1 MDKLTDLAISDS
13 GFVFDPWSG
22 ATFSLNG
29 TGLAVLRLLKDGLRG
44 DALLEALDDAF
55 DVRDGDMR
63 RDVDEF
69 LGLLQ
74 RHELLDDGKD

>member
-1 MDKLTDLAISDS
+1 VDKLADLAISDS

-29 TGLAVLRLLKDGLRG
+29 TGLAVLRHLKEGRRGEELL
-44 DALLEALDDAF
+44 AALDEAF
-55 DVRDGDMR
+55 DVRDGDLR

-69 LGLLQ
+69 LGLLA
-74 RHELLDDGKD
+74 RHELFDEEG